1 MLRSRPGVARSPSR
15 SRGSCRAWRCA
26 AASSLSHFFTSA
38 SGARRCGTK
47 SRPTKR
53 DTSSSACANTYSLPR
68 ATTGTVRTPIS
79 RSSSIA
85 CGRAPTSIDSNSTPR
100 PVRNS
105 FTLTQL
111 EQPCRQYTR
120 RWPMGLRRDRD
131 AAHPVFVYQLF
142 NKTRLFHIVGEYGQ
156 VFRRGRARPRRAD
169 RLLHAR
175 HLAVEHAR
183 ARQLL
188 GVGDEPWLEAGE
200 RLELLV
206 DEQLV
211 RSLDP
216 LRACELS
223 FFQ

>member
-1 MLRSRPGVARSPSR
+1 MLRSRPGVARSFSR
-15 SRGSCRAWRCA
+15 SAGICITCRCA
-26 AASSLSHFFTSA
+26 AASTVCHFWCSAAGGSRRKSTLRPTNSETSA
-38 SGARRCGTK
+38 
-47 SRPTKR
+47 
-53 DTSSSACANTYSLPR
+53 SACANTYSLPR
-68 ATTGTVRTPIS
+68 ATTGTVRTPSS

-120 RWPMGLRRDRD
+120 RFSIGSRRDRD
-131 AAHPVFVYQLF
+131 AAHPVAVYEFF
-142 NKTRLFHIVGEYGQ
+142 NKARLFHIVGEGGQ
-156 VFRRGRARPRRAD
+156 VFRRRGARFRRAD

-183 ARQLL
+183 AGELL
-188 GVGDEPWLEAGE
+188 GVGHEARLEAGE
-200 RLELLV
+200 RIELLV

-211 RSLDP
+211 RSVDP
-216 LRACELS
+216 LRARELS
-223 FFQ
+223 FL

>member
-1 MLRSRPGVARSPSR
+1 MLRSRPGVASWRSR
-15 SRGSCRAWRCA
+15 SLGSCIAWRCA
-26 AASSLSHFFTSA
+26 AASTLSHFFTSA
-38 SGARRCGTK
+38 PGARRCGTK

-120 RWPMGLRRDRD
+120 RFSIGSRRDRD
-131 AAHPVFVYQLF
+131 AAHPVGVYEF
-142 NKTRLFHIVGEYGQ
+142 FDKARLFHIVGEGGQ
-156 VFRRGRARPRRAD
+156 VFRRRGARFRRAD

-183 ARQLL
+183 ARELL
-188 GVGDEPWLEAGE
+188 GVGHEARLEAGE
-200 RLELLV
+200 RIELLV

-211 RSLDP
+211 RSVDP
-216 LRACELS
+216 LRARELS
-223 FFQ
+223 FF